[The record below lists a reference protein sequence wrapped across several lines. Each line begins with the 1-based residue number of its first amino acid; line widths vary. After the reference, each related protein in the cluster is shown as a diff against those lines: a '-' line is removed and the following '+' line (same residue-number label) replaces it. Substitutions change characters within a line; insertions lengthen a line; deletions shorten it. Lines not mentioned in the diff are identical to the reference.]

1 MQKMILDDV
10 LAMLKE
16 HRLVD
21 NESEFCKEWL
31 GRSESYLRVQRFHKE
46 PPSISSIAICASKL
60 QHYGQR
66 LAEKGGHEELST
78 RFIQLSDACHQQ
90 INSRCE
96 ATWLRLSEKGSASS
110 KIRCAV

>member
-1 MQKMILDDV
+1 MRKAVLEDV

-21 NESEFCKEWL
+21 NESEFSRDWL

-46 PPSISSIAICASKL
+46 APSISCIAICASKL

-66 LAEKGGHEELST
+66 LAEKGGQDELAE

-90 INSRCE
+90 INSQCE
-96 ATWLRLSEKGSASS
+96 ATWLRASEKGSASA
-110 KIRCAV
+110 KFRCAV

>member
-1 MQKMILDDV
+1 MRKAVLEDV

-21 NESEFCKEWL
+21 NESEFSRDWL

-46 PPSISSIAICASKL
+46 APSISCIAICASKL

-66 LAEKGGHEELST
+66 LAENGGQDELAE
-78 RFIQLSDACHQQ
+78 RFIQLSEECHRH
-90 INSRCE
+90 INAESE
-96 ATWLRLSEKGSASS
+96 TIWL
-110 KIRCAV
+110 CADRMGHTAKKAERAI